1 MKVSTVIVEP
11 YCCDKSFAMRNA
23 NFDPLRF
30 VRPLQVSAD
39 ARRLLI
45 AEAAYFR
52 SQKRGSMPGNAT
64 DDWLAAEAEVDACLM
79 YRPLRA
85 G

>member
-1 MKVSTVIVEP
+1 
-11 YCCDKSFAMRNA
+11 MRTL

-30 VRPLQVSAD
+30 VSPLRISHD
-39 ARRLLI
+39 ARHALI

-52 SQKRGSMPGNAT
+52 SKKRGAKPGNPI
-64 DDWLAAEAEVDACLM
+64 DDWLAAEQEVDARLM
-79 YRPLRA
+79 YRPLRY

>member
-1 MKVSTVIVEP
+1 
-11 YCCDKSFAMRNA
+11 MRNPI
-23 NFDPLRF
+23 FDPLRF
-30 VRPLQVSAD
+30 VRPIPVSAA
-39 ARRLLI
+39 ARRSLI

-52 SQKRGSMPGNAT
+52 SLRRGSKPGSPN
-64 DDWLAAEAEVDACLM
+64 DDWAEAEHEVDARLM

>member
-1 MKVSTVIVEP
+1 
-11 YCCDKSFAMRNA
+11 MRNP

-30 VRPLQVSAD
+30 VRPLEVTD
-39 ARRLLI
+39 NARRALI

-52 SQKRGSMPGNAT
+52 SQKRGAQPGNPI
-64 DDWLAAEAEVDACLM
+64 DDWLAAEAEVDARLP
-79 YRPLRA
+79 YRRLRP

>member
-1 MKVSTVIVEP
+1 
-11 YCCDKSFAMRNA
+11 MRNPH
-23 NFDPLRF
+23 FDPLRF
-30 VRPLQVSAD
+30 VKPIQVSAD
-39 ARRLLI
+39 VRRLLI

-52 SQKRGSMPGNAT
+52 SQRRGSKPGSPH
-64 DDWLAAEAEVDACLM
+64 DDWLAAELEVDARLM

>member
-1 MKVSTVIVEP
+1 
-11 YCCDKSFAMRNA
+11 MRNPH
-23 NFDPLRF
+23 FDPLRF
-30 VRPLQVSAD
+30 VRPIQASHD

-52 SQKRGSMPGNAT
+52 AQRRGSKPGSAH
-64 DDWLAAEAEVDACLM
+64 DDWLAAELEVDARLM